1 MKAGLKLC
9 FAAFFSALLF
19 SAVSALSAT
28 TNSSFYRVAAAD
40 SLYLRVITQ
49 ETPFYAE
56 ETDSSLLFY
65 LPYTYYVKVL
75 GYGTAYTH
83 VEIYGSAF
91 AAVDGFVPNG
101 ALFSDGLEVKN
112 PYPEITLTTART
124 CVLYA
129 DSTLKNTVQYV
140 FSSRNMDYYGALPI
154 VGGETL
160 YFVGYNGKLG
170 YVKESDVFPFNVTAH
185 PNELTFLKPDEPEQP
200 KEDDKPLNAEDT
212 SGDETVKWIIIGCL
226 GAAGIVALLTV
237 FTKKHPEKKAAAGYY
252 DENDFE

>member
-1 MKAGLKLC
+1 MKTSFKLC
-9 FAAFFSALLF
+9 LTAILAAAFLSITAVLPLF
-19 SAVSALSAT
+19 ARA
-28 TNSSFYRVAAAD
+28 RVALAD
-40 SLYLRVITQ
+40 SLYLRVIT
-49 ETPFYAE
+49 EDTPFYAE
-56 ETDSSLLFY
+56 ESESSLLFY

-83 VEIYGSAF
+83 VEIYGNAF
-91 AAVDGFVPNG
+91 AAIDGFVPSG

-129 DSTLKNTVQYV
+129 DSALKNSVQYV
-140 FSSRNMDYYGALPI
+140 FSSRNMDYYGALTVPK
-154 VGGETL
+154 GETL

-170 YVKESDVFPFNVTAH
+170 YVKESDVLPFSIAAH
-185 PNELTFLKPDEPEQP
+185 PNELTFLKRDEPDEPTDNEDPAAPGEQ
-200 KEDDKPLNAEDT
+200 T

-226 GAAGIVALLTV
+226 GAAGVVALLTA
-237 FTKKHPEKKAAAGYY
+237 FSKKRPEKKAAAGYY